1 MKALTLHIRLLQP
14 LLATQLGA
22 GEENSATTLNF
33 IPGSVLRGYLIERY
47 LREHPGIDAA
57 QDPISRQLFFDGD
70 VQYLNAYPLNRL
82 GHRMLPTPLSW
93 RVSKDERDDPQ
104 ATLYD
109 FAVDADVRLGNPT
122 LLTETFCWR
131 DGDQIECHEPQRYI
145 GVHNSSEERNV
156 KGKGKSTVY
165 RYEALATGQV
175 FGAVILSENESALQM
190 VHSFIDEREI
200 NLGGSRSAGYGLV
213 RCENIRFEANWREY
227 EPDEEPEEEVIIL
240 TLLSDTIVRDSN
252 GQSTTTLDSVLGW
265 QHLRAYWRTRV
276 VGGFNRKWGL
286 PLVQTPALQ
295 AGSVFVYPAAQVDL
309 QALRRLEQQGIGER
323 CAEGFGRIAVNWYT
337 QAALHRRRVSKDT
350 PLSPITLSAESRQ
363 LAQRMAERRLRAVLE
378 QRLIATVS
386 TLALEKPLPSN
397 AQLSRLRLIAR
408 RAWRAGKA
416 QVILD
421 HLANLNKAAKE
432 QFQRARI
439 GGGQLLSWLTTGIE
453 QDKIWQ
459 DCLKPAKL
467 PAVAGEEAVP
477 TNRIKLEYTTRLLD
491 AVLKKATKESDEG
504 DA

>member
-22 GEENSATTLNF
+22 GEENSATTFNF

-47 LREHPGIDAA
+47 LREHPGLDAA

-82 GHRMLPTPLSW
+82 GHRILPTPLSW
-93 RVSKDERDDPQ
+93 RVSKDERDNPQ
-104 ATLYD
+104 ATFYD
-109 FAVDADVRLGNPT
+109 FAVDSDVSLDNPT
-122 LLTETFCWR
+122 APTETFCWR
-131 DGDQIECHEPQRYI
+131 DEDRIECHESERYI
-145 GVHNSSEERNV
+145 RVHNSSEERNV

-165 RYEALATGQV
+165 RYEALAAGQV

-190 VHSFIDEREI
+190 VRSFIDERKT

-213 RCENIRFEANWREY
+213 RYENIRFEANWREY
-227 EPDEEPEEEVIIL
+227 ESDEDPEEEVIIL

-252 GQSTTTLDSVLGW
+252 GQSTTDLDSVLGW
-265 QHLRAYWRTRV
+265 QHLLSYWRTRV

-295 AGSVFVYPAAQVDL
+295 AGSVFVYPATQVDR

-323 CAEGFGRIAVNWYT
+323 CAEGFGRIAVNWHT
-337 QAALHRRRVSKDT
+337 QAALHRRHLPQDS
-350 PLSPITLSAESRQ
+350 PLSSVALSDESRH
-363 LAQRMAERRLRAVLE
+363 LAQRMAERRLRAVLD
-378 QRLIATVS
+378 QKLIQAASQLQIVYPP
-386 TLALEKPLPSN
+386 AN
-397 AQLSRLRLIAR
+397 AQCSRLRLAAR
-408 RAWRAGKA
+408 RSWREGNPQIVLAHLKSLKSAKA
-416 QVILD
+416 QW
-421 HLANLNKAAKE
+421 E
-432 QFQRARI
+432 RARI
-439 GGGQLLSWLTTGIE
+439 GQERLWSWLTVGIE
-453 QDKIWQ
+453 QEKIWE
-459 DCLKPAKL
+459 DWLKPAKL

-491 AVLKKATKESDEG
+491 TVLKKATKESDEG